1 MKVQTVNVI
10 EYEGKV
16 IRQLVAFSMDDEG
29 KKQAEEL
36 FEIILKEHGVKGIEI
51 ELALED
57 RVWDSMDG
65 YQVFIT
71 NSI

>member
-1 MKVQTVNVI
+1 MKVSTTNVI

-16 IRQLVAFSMDDEG
+16 IRQLVAFSRDDEG
-29 KKQAEEL
+29 KKQAEDL
-36 FEIILKEHGVKGIEI
+36 FVMILREHGTKGVEI
-51 ELALED
+51 DLALED
-57 RVWDSMDG
+57 SAWDSMDG